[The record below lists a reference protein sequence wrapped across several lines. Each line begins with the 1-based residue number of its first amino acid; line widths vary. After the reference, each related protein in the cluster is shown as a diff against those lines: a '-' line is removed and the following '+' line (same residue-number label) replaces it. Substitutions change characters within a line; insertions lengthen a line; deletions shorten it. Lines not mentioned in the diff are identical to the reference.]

1 MCGVIHQQLP
11 KHPPCHDTHQPHLLI
26 IFWPSVKSWLLL
38 LLICWN
44 IFQPPLQLRFQSQP
58 SPDDGTGWRWT
69 WPPSLRAAANSAHA
83 LFLTTPQPQRPSCTG
98 FPEYFLSWIF
108 WTCITFQRFFLDIL
122 KSFKLHQLPEYFK
135 DTPVS
140 FFYFLNIWKLP
151 LYSWNNPQ
159 LLTQVLPSQP
169 LIFRPLIFQELN
181 FSLIGRSWTWHYPS
195 SKLGIQDGGGLKQ
208 ISLAMFRIIKWDNNS
223 MKCPMHDKA
232 SYHTQQHPQ

>member
-108 WTCITFQRFFLDIL
+108 WTCITFQKIFLDIL
-122 KSFKLHQLPEYFK
+122 KISSC
-135 DTPVS
+135 TS
-140 FFYFLNIWKLP
+140 FLNILRMSKIHQCPSSISWIFWIFGSCATLP
-151 LYSWNNPQ
+151 KYSP
-159 LLTQVLPSQP
+159 LMTQVLLPQP
-169 LIFRPLIFQELN
+169 LENISRIELLAN
-181 FSLIGRSWTWHYPS
+181 WSILNLALSFFETW
-195 SKLGIQDGGGLKQ
+195 
-208 ISLAMFRIIKWDNNS
+208 NS
-223 MKCPMHDKA
+223 GWWRFEANQPGNVPD
-232 SYHTQQHPQ
+232 YQVGQ